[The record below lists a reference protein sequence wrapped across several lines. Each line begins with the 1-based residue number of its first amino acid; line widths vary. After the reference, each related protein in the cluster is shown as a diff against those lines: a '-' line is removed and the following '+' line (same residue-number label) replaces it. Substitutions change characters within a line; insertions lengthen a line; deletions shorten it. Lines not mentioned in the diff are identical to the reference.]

1 MLVKER
7 LFLKNM
13 FLAII
18 LSIIVIFIHFNEEYN
33 VYVDQITTRNNKL
46 HRFLELNADNYRE
59 LLSDDWILSVNY
71 KIDPYEEMGI
81 YELLYTVNIAFLSLN
96 SFENV
101 RIFDLLCLSKIPAF
115 YYVKNGVVL
124 DQGNKIVTSLDLDR
138 KNDLINVVDF
148 YILSKVHDMYDYL
161 RKFMKRMH

>member
-33 VYVDQITTRNNKL
+33 VYIDQITTRNNKL

-71 KIDPYEEMGI
+71 KIDPYEEMSI
-81 YELLYTVNIAFLSLN
+81 YELLYTVNIAFLSLD
-96 SFENV
+96 SLENV
-101 RIFDLLCLSKIPAF
+101 RIFDLFCLSKIPAF

-124 DQGNKIVTSLDLDR
+124 DQGNKIVTSLDLKR
-138 KNDLINVVDF
+138 KNDFINVVDF
-148 YILSKVHDMYDYL
+148 YVLSKVHDIYDSL
-161 RKFMKRMH
+161 RKLMKRMH